1 MNGNEPRS
9 RQRDDM
15 CTARRDPSKGE
26 LRQGN
31 LLLGSDRLDFLENC
45 EIVLQVLWLTR
56 AVRIREIT
64 GLWRERG
71 NNLTSSWKRSNW
83 RRMSFSG
90 RSFVLVMVPV
100 NNPLPNGLNERQRPV
115 PAANEVLAASRICDH
130 RDAEFLSGC
139 DDCRNVSK

>member
-1 MNGNEPRS
+1 
-9 RQRDDM
+9 M

-56 AVRIREIT
+56 AVRIREIR

-71 NNLTSSWKRSNW
+71 NSRTSSWKRSNW

-100 NNPLPNGLNERQRPV
+100 NNPLPNGLNERQPPV
-115 PAANEVLAASRICDH
+115 AA
-130 RDAEFLSGC
+130 
-139 DDCRNVSK
+139 

>member
-1 MNGNEPRS
+1 
-9 RQRDDM
+9 M

-71 NNLTSSWKRSNW
+71 NSRTSSWKRSNW

-100 NNPLPNGLNERQRPV
+100 NNPLPNGLNERQPPV
-115 PAANEVLAASRICDH
+115 AAVNETFDGLTNMRSQRCRVLEQSQ
-130 RDAEFLSGC
+130 
-139 DDCRNVSK
+139 